1 MTHIKALK
9 LAREALTRDGWKKT
23 GDAIRAI
30 DEALAQPHQE
40 PVAWKNAAIRIGEEL
55 SSVGP
60 DGYYEMTAE
69 HWLDLAMEQKPRGKN
84 SLTQPQQEPDDL
96 TVWRSRALQA
106 EAVIDK
112 FMAQPQQEPV
122 YKYCADGKVIFTN
135 PEILSR
141 RPNKE

>member
-1 MTHIKALK
+1 MTQEAMK
-9 LAREALTRDGWKKT
+9 LALEALENTTPTGFNMERDKQFFVAITALREALAEPTSADYAMGYAE
-23 GDAIRAI
+23 GFNDAC
-30 DEALAQPHQE
+30 
-40 PVAWKNAAIRIGEEL
+40 
-55 SSVGP
+55 
-60 DGYYEMTAE
+60 
-69 HWLDLAMEQKPRGKN
+69 KPA
-84 SLTQPQQEPDDL
+84 QQEPYDL

-141 RPNKE
+141 RPNKEKT

>member
-1 MTHIKALK
+1 MTHIEALK

-69 HWLDLAMEQKPRGKN
+69 HWLDWAMEQKPRGNN
-84 SLTQPQQEPDDL
+84 SL
-96 TVWRSRALQA
+96 
-106 EAVIDK
+106 
-112 FMAQPQQEPV
+112 AQPQQEPV

-141 RPNKE
+141 RPNKEKT